1 MNISKY
7 TTLVFDCDGVVLD
20 SNQIKTEAFRT
31 AAQPFGEAAAEAL
44 VAHHVANGGISR
56 YAKFA
61 HFIDYILPRHAP
73 GQPEPETEQM
83 LATFAAE
90 VRAGMERCSV
100 AEGLEDLRKAT
111 ADACWLIVSGGDQAE
126 LRNIFE
132 QRRLAR
138 LFDGGIFGS
147 PDTKAKILERE
158 IHQGNVR
165 FPALFL
171 GDSRHDHEAAL
182 GSGLDFVFVHRWTE
196 FQGWKAYCRAHS
208 VNVIRQLG
216 DLLSAEISVSNA

>member
-100 AEGLEDLRKAT
+100 
-111 ADACWLIVSGGDQAE
+111 
-126 LRNIFE
+126 E